1 MKTAWNDPE
10 LLELG
15 VQGTERGTKP
25 SITRD
30 ECHWDDDG
38 NWWGGGRS

>member
-1 MKTAWNDPE
+1 MKATWNNPE

-15 VQGTERGTKP
+15 VQGTERGPKP
-25 SITRD
+25 STARD
-30 ECHWDDDG
+30 EGYWDKDG